1 MAKKITKP
9 KKKAREDPNA
19 APTTTSQ
26 PTVQLATLDEI
37 AKKLKLTALQVR
49 QLAQSGH
56 IPAVKVEGEW
66 RFNADLVLEAIHR
79 RSRRM

>member
-1 MAKKITKP
+1 MAKKTTKP
-9 KKKAREDPNA
+9 KKKVHEDPEVI
-19 APTTTSQ
+19 PTTTSQ
-26 PTVQLATLDEI
+26 PTIQLATLDEI

-49 QLAQSGH
+49 KLAQSGQ

-66 RFNADLVLEAIHR
+66 RFNTDLVFEAIHR